1 MEVFWILGSLIIG
14 YIVLKLASNFVDKAD
29 KEE

>member
-1 MEVFWILGSLIIG
+1 VEFFAILGSLVLG
-14 YIVLKLASNFVDKAD
+14 YIVLKLAANFVDKAD